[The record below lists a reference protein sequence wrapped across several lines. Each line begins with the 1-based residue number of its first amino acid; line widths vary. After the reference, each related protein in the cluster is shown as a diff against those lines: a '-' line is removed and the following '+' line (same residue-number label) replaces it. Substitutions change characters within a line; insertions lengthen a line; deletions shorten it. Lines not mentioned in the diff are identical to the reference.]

1 MRLLFLITAWIFYDN
16 IYVFLPFYAAAAFLD
31 GMMLLLE
38 STGILSVHAQ
48 VLMAGQQG

>member
-31 GMMLLLE
+31 GMVLLLE
-38 STGILSVHAQ
+38 RTSIASVYGQ